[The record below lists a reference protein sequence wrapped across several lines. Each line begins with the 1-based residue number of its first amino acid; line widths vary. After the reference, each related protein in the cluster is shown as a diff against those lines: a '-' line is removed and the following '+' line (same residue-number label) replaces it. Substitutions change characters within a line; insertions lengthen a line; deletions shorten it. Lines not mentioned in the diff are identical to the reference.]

1 MDRDLSHSDG
11 SGASAPTP
19 SLRLTALAH
28 SWIHIRNLLY
38 PTKLRMYTGP
48 AGVYR
53 LIFVCGETKAEGC
66 DDNAVNCLN
75 DQLNLKFIV
84 KPYTYA

>member
-1 MDRDLSHSDG
+1 
-11 SGASAPTP
+11 
-19 SLRLTALAH
+19 
-28 SWIHIRNLLY
+28 
-38 PTKLRMYTGP
+38 MYTGP
-48 AGVYR
+48 AGIYR

-84 KPYTYA
+84 KPYTYT